1 MLLRLDKLQQAE
13 ETMKRAIA
21 LESKLPS
28 SFKFFGMLP
37 EAYLCDVDAPIELA
51 IER

>member
-28 SFKFFGMLP
+28 LNKFLGMSP
-37 EAYLCDVDAPIELA
+37 EACVCAVNAQIELA
-51 IER
+51 LGR